1 MILRVKFDDVRILD
15 FFKCLESS
23 YSKYKTKLSLEV
35 TTLGCICSP
44 LWNGI
49 KLNIVP
55 N

>member
-1 MILRVKFDDVRILD
+1 MILRAKYDGVRKLD
-15 FFKCLESS
+15 CFKCLESS
-23 YSKYKTKLSLEV
+23 YSKYKTKLCLEV
-35 TTLGCICSP
+35 TTFGYICSP